1 METNVLYF
9 DLVNFEKNATG
20 RIAMLYLHL
29 LFQYDNTDP
38 LSIICIFQKNVYIKL
53 FLLSTQQHNHSQYEY
68 FFIFDYVRIRVALT
82 SESYIRDPMV

>member
-38 LSIICIFQKNVYIKL
+38 LSIICIF
-53 FLLSTQQHNHSQYEY
+53 
-68 FFIFDYVRIRVALT
+68 
-82 SESYIRDPMV
+82 